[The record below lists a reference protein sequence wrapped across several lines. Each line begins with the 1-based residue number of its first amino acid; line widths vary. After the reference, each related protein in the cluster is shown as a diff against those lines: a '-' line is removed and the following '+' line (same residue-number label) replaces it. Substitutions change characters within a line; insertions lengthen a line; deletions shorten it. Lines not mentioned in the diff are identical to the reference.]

1 MIMELSKEKIQKY
14 AEVIVHI
21 GANVQP
27 GQTVLLNVGIDQVP
41 LALAVEEECYKAGAK
56 FVRIDWLCDEA
67 SRLHYT
73 YASEETLGTV
83 LPWEEEKARQM
94 TVDFPCRI
102 FIESS
107 DPDALSGISPELLS
121 SVTRS
126 RMSVLKKYRDEIDGK
141 HQWLIVAAASPKW
154 AKKVFPD
161 DDEETAVAKLWDAIF
176 SCMYFDCGDDPVA
189 VWKKHTTEIETHA
202 KWLNDQHFTRL
213 EYKSANGTDFSVE
226 LIPQAHWGGAGDVN
240 HLNGAHYVPNMP
252 TEEVYTSPMRGK
264 CEGRLVAT
272 KPLSWSGQ
280 LIENFY
286 VDFKD
291 GKVCGCKAEKGQ
303 EILEKMFAM
312 DEGASMLGEV
322 ALVPKE
328 SPINRSGLLF
338 CNTLFDENACCHVAV
353 GMGFDDVIDG
363 FIDMTDEEIYAL
375 GVNDSIIHVDF
386 MVGSDDLDITGY
398 RADGT
403 AVPVFRNGTWA
414 K

>member
-126 RMSVLKKYRDEIDGK
+126 RMSVL
-141 HQWLIVAAASPKW
+141 
-154 AKKVFPD
+154 
-161 DDEETAVAKLWDAIF
+161 
-176 SCMYFDCGDDPVA
+176 
-189 VWKKHTTEIETHA
+189 
-202 KWLNDQHFTRL
+202 
-213 EYKSANGTDFSVE
+213 
-226 LIPQAHWGGAGDVN
+226 
-240 HLNGAHYVPNMP
+240 
-252 TEEVYTSPMRGK
+252 
-264 CEGRLVAT
+264 
-272 KPLSWSGQ
+272 
-280 LIENFY
+280 
-286 VDFKD
+286 
-291 GKVCGCKAEKGQ
+291 
-303 EILEKMFAM
+303 
-312 DEGASMLGEV
+312 
-322 ALVPKE
+322 
-328 SPINRSGLLF
+328 
-338 CNTLFDENACCHVAV
+338 
-353 GMGFDDVIDG
+353 
-363 FIDMTDEEIYAL
+363 
-375 GVNDSIIHVDF
+375 
-386 MVGSDDLDITGY
+386 
-398 RADGT
+398 
-403 AVPVFRNGTWA
+403 
-414 K
+414 

>member
-1 MIMELSKEKIQKY
+1 MSISEKDLKKY
-14 AEVIVHI
+14 AQVIVRI

-27 GQTVLLNVGIDQVP
+27 GQKVLLNVGVDQIP
-41 LALAVEEECYKAGAK
+41 LALAVTEECYKAGACR
-56 FVRIDWLCDEA
+56 VEITWLGGDA
-67 SRLHYT
+67 DRLHYS
-73 YASEETLGTV
+73 YADEKVLGTV

-94 TVDFPCRI
+94 TVDYPCRI
-102 FIESS
+102 FIESE
-107 DPDALSGISPELLS
+107 DPDVLSGISAEKLS
-121 SVTRS
+121 NVSRG
-126 RMSVLKKYRDEIDGK
+126 RMSVLKKYRDAIDGK

-154 AKKVFPD
+154 AKKVFPT
-161 DDEETAVAKLWDAIF
+161 DDEETAVSKLWDAIF
-176 SCMYFDCGDDPVA
+176 SCMYFDEDSDPVD
-189 VWKKHTTEIETHA
+189 VWKKHTSDIESRA
-202 KWLNDQHFTRL
+202 KWLNEQHFARL
-213 EYKSANGTDFSVE
+213 EYKSKNGTDFSVE
-226 LIPQAHWGGAGDVN
+226 LIPEAHWGGAGDVN
-240 HLNGAHYVPNMP
+240 HLNNARYVPNMP

-338 CNTLFDENACCHVAV
+338 YNTLFDENACCHVAV
-353 GMGFDDVIDG
+353 GMGFDDVIEG

-386 MVGSDDLDITGY
+386 MVGSEDLDITGY
-398 RADGT
+398 REDGT

-414 K
+414 N